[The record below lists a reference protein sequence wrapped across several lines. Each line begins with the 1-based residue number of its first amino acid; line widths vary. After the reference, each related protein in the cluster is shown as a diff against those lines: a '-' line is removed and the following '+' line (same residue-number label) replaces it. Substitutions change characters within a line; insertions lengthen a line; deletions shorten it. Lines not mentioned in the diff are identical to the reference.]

1 MEQKATTAPEHII
14 PFWEKFMFALGDFA
28 ANLIWM
34 PMAIFL
40 NPYITNVCKI
50 DAGKA
55 GVVVLIVRL
64 FDLVIDV
71 GIGIIGD
78 GSNPRWK
85 NGKYRTYMI
94 WGAVPLAIAGALMF
108 RIPQWEE
115 TAKLIYL
122 GVMYLVLSIA
132 YSITNV
138 PYSAQMSIS
147 SPDHNERTSLAAF
160 RMVGAQVGVLFI
172 SMFMTYLVTK
182 LGGGDDYAGY
192 FYTMSL
198 MGVIIAGCLIAAAKS
213 SKDRIITEPVPIKE
227 NIKNVGTVVTCY
239 LWWILLVMGLFTTFA
254 LTIRFGTIPYF
265 IKYYLTPESLEPW
278 GGEGWMISFFYTS
291 GTVCALLGSALY
303 GLFSKKFDKKLV
315 YLVFIILTGVASF
328 VFSFIPR
335 DGALMLMVMQIVFS
349 LLMGPTGA
357 IMFATYTDVAAYLRH
372 KHNRDLDGVAMA
384 VNSVCN
390 KSGWSIG
397 PSLTL
402 IILGLFSFNP
412 DVKPTDDILNALVW
426 MVGVGPAIACGIA
439 FVAMLFYP
447 LTAKKMDIIQKELSE
462 RAAAA
467 AK

>member
-1 MEQKATTAPEHII
+1 MEQTATTKPEHII

-40 NPYITNVCKI
+40 NPYITEVCKI
-50 DAGKA
+50 DAQKA
-55 GVVVLIVRL
+55 GIVVLIVRL

-85 NGKYRTYMI
+85 NGKFRTYMI
-94 WGAVPLAIAGALMF
+94 WGAIPLAIAGALMF
-108 RIPQWEE
+108 RIPQWNE

-122 GVMYLVLSIA
+122 GVAYFVLSVA

-138 PYSAQMSIS
+138 PYSAQMSIA
-147 SPDHNERTSLAAF
+147 SPDHKERTSLAAF

-172 SMFMTYLVTK
+172 SMFMTYLVDK
-182 LGGGDDYAGY
+182 LGGGNPYDGY

-198 MGVIIAGCLIAAAKS
+198 LGVIIASCLIAAAKS
-213 SKDRIITEPVPIKE
+213 SKDRIITEPVPIRE
-227 NIKNVGTVVTCY
+227 NLKNVVTVVTCR

-265 IKYYLTPESLEPW
+265 IKYYLTKESLAPW

-291 GTVCALLGSALY
+291 GTVCALIGSALY
-303 GLFSKKFDKKLV
+303 GLFSKKFDKKV
-315 YLVFIILTGVASF
+315 VFLVFIILTGISSF
-328 VFSFIPR
+328 MFSFIPR
-335 DGALMLMVMQIVFS
+335 DGALMLMVMQIIFS

-357 IMFATYTDVAAYLRH
+357 IMFATYTDVAAFLRH
-372 KHNRDLDGVAMA
+372 KHNKDLDGVAMA

-402 IILGLFSFNP
+402 IVLGV
-412 DVKPTDDILNALVW
+412 VKYSPNVEQTGEVLTALQW

-439 FVAMLFYP
+439 FFAMLVYP
-447 LTAKKMDIIQKELSE
+447 LTAKRMDVIQEELSQ
-462 RAAAA
+462 RGSSQTP
-467 AK
+467 

>member
-1 MEQKATTAPEHII
+1 MEKIPTTASENII

-55 GVVVLIVRL
+55 GLVVLIVRL

-71 GIGIIGD
+71 GIGIVGD
-78 GSNPRWK
+78 ASNPRWK

-94 WGAVPLAIAGALMF
+94 WGAIPLAISGALMF
-108 RIPQWEE
+108 RIPQMAE

-122 GVMYLVLSIA
+122 GVAYLVLSLT

-147 SPDHNERTSLAAF
+147 SPDHNERASLAAF
-160 RMVGAQVGVLFI
+160 RMIGAQVGVLFI
-172 SMFMTYLVTK
+172 SLFMTYLVDK
-182 LGGGDDYAGY
+182 LGGGDKYAGY

-198 MGVIIAGCLIAAAKS
+198 LGIVIAGCLIAAGKA
-213 SKDRIITEPVPIKE
+213 SKDRIITEPVPFKE
-227 NIKNVGTVVTCY
+227 NLKNVGTVVTSPI
-239 LWWILLVMGLFTTFA
+239 WWILLVMGLFTTFA

-265 IKYYLTPESLEPW
+265 IQYYLTKECLEPW
-278 GGEGWMISFFYTS
+278 GGDGWMTSFFYTS
-291 GTVCALLGSALY
+291 GTVCAIIGGTIY
-303 GLFSKKFDKKLV
+303 GMVAKRFDKKTV
-315 YLVFIILTGVASF
+315 YLVFIVLTGLASAI
-328 VFSFIPR
+328 FSFIPR
-335 DGALMLMVMQIVFS
+335 DGALMLMVMQLIFS

-357 IMFATYTDVAAYLRH
+357 IMFATYTDVAAFLRH
-372 KHNRDLDGVAMA
+372 KHHKDLDGVAMA

-402 IILGLFSFNP
+402 IILGLVHFNP
-412 DVKPTDDILNALVW
+412 DVKPTPEVLNALVW
-426 MVGVGPAIACGIA
+426 MVGIAPAIACGIA

-447 LTAKKMDIIQKELSE
+447 LTAKKMDAIQQELAE
-462 RAAAA
+462 RKPAQP
-467 AK
+467 